1 MQCNFDV
8 LLLAFHGELELGK
21 KNTVSELGDP
31 HGDLINHIL
40 GPTQSLFQRS
50 GSNCDMWYTWNIGLS
65 IGNHP
70 FWGTPIVGT
79 PHVWNIRVMVIET
92 TRMERTGSFR
102 LLVLDLLC
110 RSQLVLAQCRS
121 SLSYCWLSR
130 KIGYPLLIPI
140 LRRSQDLWA
149 FGSSP
154 SAKWGPLEL

>member
-21 KNTVSELGDP
+21 KNTVSELGNQWGFD
-31 HGDLINHIL
+31 
-40 GPTQSLFQRS
+40 QSYPRPDSVIVSAQWKQL
-50 GSNCDMWYTWNIGLS
+50 WYVIHMKHRTFH
-65 IGNHP
+65 GNHP
-70 FWGTPIVGT
+70 FWGTPILGT

-92 TRMERTGSFR
+92 TRMERNGSFR

-110 RSQLVLAQCRS
+110 RSQLVLPSAGVHFHTAGSAAR
-121 SLSYCWLSR
+121 L
-130 KIGYPLLIPI
+130 GTPLLIPI